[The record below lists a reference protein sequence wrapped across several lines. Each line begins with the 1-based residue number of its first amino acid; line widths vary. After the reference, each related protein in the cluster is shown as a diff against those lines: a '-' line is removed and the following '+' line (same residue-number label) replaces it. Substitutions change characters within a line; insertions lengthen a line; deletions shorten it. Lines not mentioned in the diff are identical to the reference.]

1 MSETTTTATDKD
13 EQEALA
19 YVARI
24 KGFYEHLWMFAGF
37 AIVFL
42 GAFGVAFGFE
52 RPPVQFLPFAFAGW
66 AFAVAI
72 HGLRAYEV
80 IDLLSPNWERRLV
93 ERRLGHKLH

>member
-1 MSETTTTATDKD
+1 MNDATTLPADTQK
-13 EQEALA
+13 ALE

-24 KGFYEHLWMFAGF
+24 KGFYEHLSMFATF

-42 GAFGVAFGFE
+42 TAFGLAIGFE

-66 AFAVAI
+66 AIGVVI

-80 IDLLSPNWERRLV
+80 LDFPGPTWERRLV
-93 ERRLGHKLH
+93 ERRLARKLD